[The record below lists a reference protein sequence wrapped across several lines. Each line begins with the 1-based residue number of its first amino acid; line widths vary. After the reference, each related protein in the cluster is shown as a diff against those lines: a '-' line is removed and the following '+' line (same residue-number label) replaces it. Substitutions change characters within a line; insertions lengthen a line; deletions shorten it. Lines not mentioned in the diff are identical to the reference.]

1 MKYSFLVLFLLITAC
16 GTNPKVDERVLVKQ
30 KLEAFE
36 FLSKY
41 HHQLHIMIGEEK
53 GDVNK
58 AYKEFYDAVINFDN
72 IELLPVKKS
81 ISRIDPNNLNQNAE
95 SVKRLD
101 YLVDYY
107 QSGLSMQIEAIFRGH
122 GHLEVIDFENAIDL
136 YDKIK
141 KTAY

>member
-1 MKYSFLVLFLLITAC
+1 MKYSFLVLFLLMTAC
-16 GTNPKVDERVLVKQ
+16 GTNPRVDERVLLKQ

-72 IELLPVKKS
+72 IELLPIKKS
-81 ISRIDPNNLNQNAE
+81 ISRIDPNNLSQNAE
-95 SVKRLD
+95 GVKRLD

-107 QSGLSMQIEAIFRGH
+107 QSGLSMQIEAIFRGY
-122 GHLEVIDFENAIDL
+122 GHLKILDFKNAVDL

-141 KTAY
+141 K

>member
-1 MKYSFLVLFLLITAC
+1 MKNIFFLIFSFLVTFCGSDPKMNERIFLQ
-16 GTNPKVDERVLVKQ
+16 Q
-30 KLEAFE
+30 KLDAFE

-53 GDVNK
+53 GDINK
-58 AYKEFYDAVINFDN
+58 AYKEFYDAVIKFDN

-81 ISRIDPNNLNQNAE
+81 MSRIDPNNLNQNAE
-95 SVKRLD
+95 GVKRLD

-107 QSGLSMQIEAIFRGH
+107 QSGLSMQIEAIFRAY
-122 GHLEVIDFENAIDL
+122 GHLEILDFKNAVDL

-141 KTAY
+141 K

>member
-1 MKYSFLVLFLLITAC
+1 MKYSFLVLLLLMTAC
-16 GTNPKVDERVLVKQ
+16 GTNPKVDERVLLKQ

-81 ISRIDPNNLNQNAE
+81 INRIDPNNPNQNAE
-95 SVKRLD
+95 IVKRLD

-107 QSGLSMQIEAIFRGH
+107 QSGLSMQIEAIFRGY
-122 GHLEVIDFENAIDL
+122 GHLEILDFKNAIDL
-136 YDKIK
+136 YDQIK
-141 KTAY
+141 K

>member
-1 MKYSFLVLFLLITAC
+1 MKNIFFLIFSFLVTFCGSDPKMNERILLQ
-16 GTNPKVDERVLVKQ
+16 Q

-53 GDVNK
+53 GDINK
-58 AYKEFYDAVINFDN
+58 AYKEFYDAVIKSDN

-81 ISRIDPNNLNQNAE
+81 MSRIDPNNLNQNAE
-95 SVKRLD
+95 AVKRLD

-122 GHLEVIDFENAIDL
+122 GHLEILDFENAMDI

-141 KTAY
+141 K

>member
-1 MKYSFLVLFLLITAC
+1 MKYSFLLLFLLMTTC
-16 GTNPKVDERVLVKQ
+16 GKNPKVNERVLLQQ

-107 QSGLSMQIEAIFRGH
+107 QSGLSMQIEAIFRGY
-122 GHLEVIDFENAIDL
+122 GHLEILDFKNAMDL

-141 KTAY
+141 K

>member
-1 MKYSFLVLFLLITAC
+1 MKNIFFVIFSFLVTFCGSDPKMNERTLLQ
-16 GTNPKVDERVLVKQ
+16 Q

-58 AYKEFYDAVINFDN
+58 AYKEFYGAVINFDN

-81 ISRIDPNNLNQNAE
+81 MGRIDLNSLNQNAE
-95 SVKRLD
+95 GVKRLD

-107 QSGLSMQIEAIFRGH
+107 QSGLSMQIEAIFRGY
-122 GHLEVIDFENAIDL
+122 GHLEILDFKNAMDL

-141 KTAY
+141 K

>member
-1 MKYSFLVLFLLITAC
+1 MTAC
-16 GTNPKVDERVLVKQ
+16 GTNPRVDERVLLKQ

-72 IELLPVKKS
+72 IELLPVKK
-81 ISRIDPNNLNQNAE
+81 IQ
-95 SVKRLD
+95 
-101 YLVDYY
+101 
-107 QSGLSMQIEAIFRGH
+107 
-122 GHLEVIDFENAIDL
+122 
-136 YDKIK
+136 
-141 KTAY
+141 

>member
-1 MKYSFLVLFLLITAC
+1 MTAC
-16 GTNPKVDERVLVKQ
+16 GTNPRVDERVLLKQ

-58 AYKEFYDAVINFDN
+58 AYKEFYDAVINYDN

-81 ISRIDPNNLNQNAE
+81 INRIDPNNLNQNAE
-95 SVKRLD
+95 GVKRLD

-107 QSGLSMQIEAIFRGH
+107 QSGLSMQIEAIFRGY
-122 GHLEVIDFENAIDL
+122 GHLEILDFKNAIDL

-141 KTAY
+141 K

>member
-1 MKYSFLVLFLLITAC
+1 MKNIFFLILSFLVTFCGSDSKMNERTLLQ
-16 GTNPKVDERVLVKQ
+16 Q

-81 ISRIDPNNLNQNAE
+81 ISRIDPNNLDKKAE
-95 SVKRLD
+95 GVKNLD

-122 GHLEVIDFENAIDL
+122 GHLEILDYKNAMDT

-141 KTAY
+141 K

>member
-1 MKYSFLVLFLLITAC
+1 MKYSCLVLSLLLTSC
-16 GTNPKVDERVLVKQ
+16 GTKPKIDETALLQQ

-36 FLSKY
+36 FLSIY
-41 HHQLHIMIGEEK
+41 HHQLHIMIGEEE
-53 GDVNK
+53 GDINR

-81 ISRIDPNNLNQNAE
+81 IGRIDPNNLNQNDE
-95 SVKRLD
+95 GVKRLD

-107 QSGLSMQIEAIFRGH
+107 QSGLSMQIEAIFRGY
-122 GHLEVIDFENAIDL
+122 GHLEILDFKNAMDT

-141 KTAY
+141 K

>member
-1 MKYSFLVLFLLITAC
+1 MKYSCLVLFLLLTSC
-16 GTNPKVDERVLVKQ
+16 GTKPKIDERALLQQ

-36 FLSKY
+36 FLSIY
-41 HHQLHIMIGEEK
+41 HHQLHIMIGEEE
-53 GDVNK
+53 GDINR

-95 SVKRLD
+95 GVKRLD

-122 GHLEVIDFENAIDL
+122 GHLEILDFENAMDI

-141 KTAY
+141 K

>member
-1 MKYSFLVLFLLITAC
+1 MKNIFFLIFSFLVTFC
-16 GTNPKVDERVLVKQ
+16 GSDPKIDERILLQQ

-53 GDVNK
+53 GDINK
-58 AYKEFYDAVINFDN
+58 AYSEFYDAVIKFDN

-81 ISRIDPNNLNQNAE
+81 MSRIDPNNLNQNAE
-95 SVKRLD
+95 GVKRLD

-107 QSGLSMQIEAIFRGH
+107 QSGLSMQIEAIFRGY
-122 GHLEVIDFENAIDL
+122 GHLEILDFKNAMDL
-136 YDKIK
+136 YDKVK
-141 KTAY
+141 K